1 VLRTSERFAMSDVIA
16 HKDLNEA
23 TRADMVSYTGCIAD
37 VLSEAEFPR
46 RALAAARLTDI
57 EIRET
62 HAFTTRP
69 PRPSSTRGS
78 RDRLPGAWLG

>member
-1 VLRTSERFAMSDVIA
+1 MLRASERFAMCDVIA

-46 RALAAARLTDI
+46 RALGRGQADRHRD
-57 EIRET
+57 
-62 HAFTTRP
+62 
-69 PRPSSTRGS
+69 PRDPRIH
-78 RDRLPGAWLG
+78 D